1 MSVKRNVSAV
11 PEPREHP
18 VEAPPPVLARR
29 RRLWWL
35 VGIGVFVAVGW
46 WVGARWRQPAET
58 ASGGRG
64 AVPAVPVRVAEARVG
79 DMPRYLTGL
88 GNVTAFNT
96 VTVRTRV
103 DGQIVDVAFREGQ
116 TVHQGDV
123 LVQIDPRPF
132 EVQLAQAE
140 GALARDQA
148 QLRDAQLTLA
158 RYKDLLKQAVISK
171 QEYDDQAAKVG
182 QFEGAVH
189 ADQGQIDAARLQLTY
204 SRVTAPITGRV
215 GLRLIDIGNIVH
227 ATDQNG
233 LVVITQLQP
242 IAVVF
247 TIPEDQLPPVMR
259 KLAAGETLTAEAWD
273 RANRNRIATGTLL
286 TADNQIDP
294 STGMTRLKALFQN
307 DDGSLFPNQFVNVHL
322 ELDVQHGAVIVPGA
336 AIQRGPQG
344 TFVYVVGADRA
355 VQVRPVTV
363 GITSDTDVSVD
374 SGLAG
379 GDTVV
384 TDGVDKLRAG
394 TSVQVRGPEQ
404 AAPPRPGA

>member
-1 MSVKRNVSAV
+1 
-11 PEPREHP
+11 
-18 VEAPPPVLARR
+18 
-29 RRLWWL
+29 
-35 VGIGVFVAVGW
+35 
-46 WVGARWRQPAET
+46 
-58 ASGGRG
+58 
-64 AVPAVPVRVAEARVG
+64 
-79 DMPRYLTGL
+79 MPRYLTGL

-103 DGQIVDVAFREGQ
+103 DGQIVDVGFREGQ
-116 TVHQGDV
+116 TVHQGDL

-132 EVQLAQAE
+132 EVQLAEAE

-158 RYKDLLKQAVISK
+158 RYRDLLKQGVVSK
-171 QEYDDQAAKVG
+171 QEYDDQAAKAG
-182 QFEGAVH
+182 QFEGAVR

-204 SRVTAPITGRV
+204 SRITAPITGRV
-215 GLRLIDIGNIVH
+215 GLRLVDIGNIVH

-307 DDGSLFPNQFVNVHL
+307 DDGALFPNQFVNVRL
-322 ELDVQHGAVIVPGA
+322 ELDVQHGAVIVPAA

-344 TFVYVVGADRA
+344 TFVYVVGTDHT
-355 VQVRPVTV
+355 VQVRPVTA
-363 GITSDTDVSVD
+363 GITSDAEVSVD

-379 GDTVV
+379 GDSVV

-394 TSVQVRGPEQ
+394 TPVQIRGPEQ
-404 AAPPRPGA
+404 AAPSRPSA